1 MWMQYSDQRYTP
13 AANIK
18 PWVENLSWKL
28 DDLIR
33 DALVSVN
40 YDINICFD
48 PEEVQRVR
56 EASMAYRI
64 GVILCGR
71 YCSGDLDLDEFCEH
85 MDRVKLKHFLC
96 EILNLPEY
104 IINKYQLKQ
113 FYVEDSSSNVDT

>member
-13 AANIK
+13 AASIK
-18 PWVENLSWKL
+18 PWVEQLSWKL

-33 DALVSVN
+33 DALVSVK
-40 YDINICFD
+40 YDINIYTD
-48 PEEVQRVR
+48 PEEVRRVK

-71 YCSGDLDLDEFCEH
+71 YCCGDLDLDEFCEH
-85 MDRVKLKHFLC
+85 MDRVKLTRFLY

-104 IINKYQLKQ
+104 IINKYQLNQ
-113 FYVEDSSSNVDT
+113 FDVEDSDSNVDT